1 MRVITTVPLFA
12 ILLIFYNALF
22 AFTRVNRPDID
33 LLNYALANFTLPSG
47 EIWFL
52 TGQDALI
59 IIGLIVLYIELVK
72 ATSASDTSIIEHVF
86 SMMVFLAYLFEFLF
100 FPYVADSAFLILCV
114 MSLIDV
120 LAGFTISV
128 ISARRDLTVG

>member
-1 MRVITTVPLFA
+1 
-12 ILLIFYNALF
+12 
-22 AFTRVNRPDID
+22 
-33 LLNYALANFTLPSG
+33 
-47 EIWFL
+47 
-52 TGQDALI
+52 
-59 IIGLIVLYIELVK
+59 
-72 ATSASDTSIIEHVF
+72 
-86 SMMVFLAYLFEFLF
+86 MMVFLAYLFEFLF